1 MTTRKKSRSENQTE
15 TKGNILPDQE
25 LHAQTEALRSILE
38 KEPPFD
44 RLRILKLLTK
54 EAELSVGPAP
64 GEGDDDELVENWEKA
79 DYPYKHN
86 MNKKRYNLEKY
97 ALQVELLKLQK
108 WVKETGRKVMIIFE
122 GRDAAGKGG
131 TIRTFMENMNPRGC
145 RVAALP
151 KPNEQE
157 KGQWY
162 FQRYVAHLPSPGEI
176 VLFDRSWYNRAGVE
190 RVMGFCTDD
199 QYVEFLRECP
209 GFEENLI
216 RSDTILIKFW
226 LSVSQE
232 EQRRRF
238 KERRIDPLKRWKLSP
253 IDIASLDKWDD
264 YSRAAEVMFFS
275 TNTNTSPWIV
285 VKSDDKMRARLNAMR
300 YVLSMIDYEGRDL
313 DRIGKVDPLV
323 LSRANVDNRFTAMLK
338 EKTKDKGSKKKK
350 KDN

>member
-15 TKGNILPDQE
+15 TKGNILSDQE
-25 LHAQTEALRSILE
+25 HHAQTEALRSILE

-54 EAELSVGPAP
+54 EAELGVDPAP

-264 YSRAAEVMFFS
+264 YSRAAEAMFFS

-338 EKTKDKGSKKKK
+338 EKTKDKDSKKKK